1 MAILT
6 YKSCSGLL
14 QVMLRTHVYNHYK
27 LIQLKCYMGTC
38 DMQLMATAFCEALK
52 INIKFAQAILVMYV
66 MPLAYVVAI
75 DLAEATHHRHQLQ
88 R

>member
-1 MAILT
+1 MPTAGHASYT
-6 YKSCSGLL
+6 YIQSL
-14 QVMLRTHVYNHYK
+14 QV
-27 LIQLKCYMGTC
+27 QLKCYMGTC

-66 MPLAYVVAI
+66 MPLAYVVAV